1 MRNISASES
10 DLENQCVLREAAELA
25 GPHLNLVVIVNDGV
39 IGFETA
45 VMEVLGLV
53 DSRVVVVGEIWS

>member
-25 GPHLNLVVIVNDGV
+25 GPDFNLVIIANDGV
-39 IGFETA
+39 IGFEAA
-45 VMEVLGLV
+45 VMEILGLV
-53 DSRVVVVGEIWS
+53 DARVVVVGEV